1 MDNLIVD
8 TLIWSSPC
16 LDSPLGPVGSSGLRD
31 RNQLLEEEIETE
43 VSLTFVPE
51 VLKLWEK
58 LHF

>member
-31 RNQLLEEEIETE
+31 RNQLLEEEIEL
-43 VSLTFVPE
+43 SLTFVPE
-51 VLKLWEK
+51 VLRLWEK
-58 LHF
+58 LYF